1 MKKVMKKIYILSSI
15 GVLLMGLTVIFAFK
29 NTADS
34 VIDKGYAI
42 GDVVNDFKL
51 RSTSGGITSMAEN
64 RSAKGCG
71 SDAWWRSWITF
82 QSNHIIKK
90 ENIN

>member
-42 GDVVNDFKL
+42 GDVVNDFKRQL
-51 RSTSGGITSMAEN
+51 
-64 RSAKGCG
+64 
-71 SDAWWRSWITF
+71 
-82 QSNHIIKK
+82 
-90 ENIN
+90 